1 MTDVWNAKAD
11 ALKAAIAADMS
22 KALGREP
29 ISDSDVYES
38 LMCSSVGHL
47 VTYAGEDFAK
57 LTRNEQQ
64 SVVATLLHRL
74 KPDDGIDLHRVGNVP
89 VWLRVVPAVDGRLPS
104 DKPNGWRY
112 VRLDTITEVI
122 PEVAIGTGDDP
133 EEWQYMLS
141 ITAGDK
147 KYHPTAVRFRGSAVN
162 APLTRLLRLV
172 AERVV
177 ARELPG
183 AWPAV
188 GSASGAE
195 AHQ

>member
-29 ISDSDVYES
+29 ISDDAVYES
-38 LMCSSVGHL
+38 LICSSVDHL
-47 VTYAGEDFAK
+47 ATYAGDDFAK

-64 SVVATLLHRL
+64 GIVSTLLHRL
-74 KPDDGIDLHRVGNVP
+74 KPDDGIELHMVGSAP
-89 VWLRVVPAVDGRLPS
+89 VWLRVVPAMDGRLPS
-104 DKPNGWRY
+104 DWPNNGWRY

-162 APLTRLLRLV
+162 APLGRLLRLV
-172 AERVV
+172 AERVL
-177 ARELPG
+177 A
-183 AWPAV
+183 
-188 GSASGAE
+188 
-195 AHQ
+195 

>member
-1 MTDVWNAKAD
+1 
-11 ALKAAIAADMS
+11 
-22 KALGREP
+22 
-29 ISDSDVYES
+29 
-38 LMCSSVGHL
+38 
-47 VTYAGEDFAK
+47 
-57 LTRNEQQ
+57 
-64 SVVATLLHRL
+64 
-74 KPDDGIDLHRVGNVP
+74 
-89 VWLRVVPAVDGRLPS
+89 
-104 DKPNGWRY
+104 

-177 ARELPG
+177 SREV
-183 AWPAV
+183 PAV
-188 GSASGAE
+188 GSLAGAG

>member
-22 KALGREP
+22 KALGRGSV
-29 ISDSDVYES
+29 SDEAVYES
-38 LMCSSVGHL
+38 LMCSSLGHL

-74 KPDDGIDLHRVGNVP
+74 KPDDGIDLHMVGNVP
-89 VWLRVVPAVDGRLPS
+89 VWLRVVPSVDGRLPF

-177 ARELPG
+177 SRELPAIGSLAG
-183 AWPAV
+183 A
-188 GSASGAE
+188 G